1 MRAASPAHPLPVHQH
16 SLRQGH
22 PQEGIHRRGSFSGLP
37 GIRQREVSRASPKFA
52 NEVGGTPLQT
62 CCIGRLPL
70 QRSVWERRRSMSAEE
85 NKALVRRW
93 FEGSTRE
100 ERFEVSEQERGRE
113 AAERARAHL
122 ARAQSELEAAQRFVE
137 PRGGGDTELAL
148 ARALANARASVA
160 EAMET
165 VRTTLGEQDARYD
178 DGPLP

>member
-1 MRAASPAHPLPVHQH
+1 MLHWARTAPT
-16 SLRQGH
+16 G
-22 PQEGIHRRGSFSGLP
+22 
-37 GIRQREVSRASPKFA
+37 
-52 NEVGGTPLQT
+52 
-62 CCIGRLPL
+62 
-70 QRSVWERRRSMSAEE
+70 SMSAEE

-122 ARAQSELEAAQRFVE
+122 ARAESELEAAQRFVE
-137 PRGGGDTELAL
+137 PRGGGETELTL

-160 EAMET
+160 DAMET
-165 VRTTLGEQDARYD
+165 VRKTLGEQDARDD